1 MDVDLRKLAEA
12 ILSSSKRRSTGPRSR
27 LVDAIMVLLLSRP
40 LRAAEIAEVFGLESK
55 YVSSY
60 LSYWKTRGL
69 VDYDQGFWY
78 LTPEGEEY
86 ARAVVERAKASIENE
101 YERIAKTLISEPG
114 DVRVKPTRK
123 SKKGARGEE
132 FRGEFQSF
140 IVGKTVVANNKRHER
155 LSRVICVQEAL
166 KDLLDEEE
174 FEIMNFL
181 LMHYSKWGSTYIYLD
196 QMQERL
202 QAEYTWLLRRIRSLQ
217 TKNLVYVYTDPRLG
231 IRIGLSKKVKEIMAS
246 CS

>member
-1 MDVDLRKLAEA
+1 MDIDYKKLAEIMA
-12 ILSSSKRRSTGPRSR
+12 SGRRRSSGPRSR

-40 LRAAEIAEVFGLESK
+40 LRAAEIAEVFELESK

-69 VDYDQGFWY
+69 VEYDQGFWY

-86 ARAVVERAKASIENE
+86 ARSVVERARSTADSE
-101 YERIAKTLISEPG
+101 YERLARSLVGPG
-114 DVRVKPTRK
+114 IPYNVRQTRK
-123 SKKGARGEE
+123 DKRAVLKKEKSRES
-132 FRGEFQSF
+132 QSF
-140 IVGKTVVANNKRHER
+140 IVGKTFSSYNKKQDR
-155 LSRVICVQEAL
+155 LSRVICVQASL
-166 KDLLDEEE
+166 KDMLDEEE

-202 QAEYTWLLRRIRSLQ
+202 KAEYTWLLRRIRGLQ
-217 TKNLVYVYTDPRLG
+217 TKNLLYVYTDPRLG
-231 IRIGLSKKVKEIMAS
+231 IRIGLSKKIKEMLQS
-246 CS
+246 CA

>member
-114 DVRVKPTRK
+114 DIRVKPARK
-123 SKKGARGEE
+123 SKKGAYGEE

-140 IVGKTVVANNKRHER
+140 IVSKTVTANNKRHER

-231 IRIGLSKKVKEIMAS
+231 IRIGLSKKVKEMMAS